1 MTREF
6 TRASQLAERQASMLL
21 AGLGPASML
30 LAGLA
35 PLTLIWAAAFA
46 IIVLPHWFAS
56 TGRGLFI
63 ATITASAA
71 STGCM
76 RLATQ
81 RGRRHIRQSE
91 EESRR
96 DSPDQQD
103 QR

>member
-6 TRASQLAERQASMLL
+6 TRASQLAEHQALMLL
-21 AGLGPASML
+21 AGLG
-30 LAGLA
+30 

-71 STGCM
+71 SAGCM

-81 RGRRHIRQSE
+81 RGRRLIRQSE
-91 EESRR
+91 ESRR
-96 DSPDQQD
+96 GPRDRQD
-103 QR
+103 KR

>member
-1 MTREF
+1 MGKVF
-6 TRASQLAERQASMLL
+6 HAV
-21 AGLGPASML
+21 
-30 LAGLA
+30 
-35 PLTLIWAAAFA
+35 AAAFA

-71 STGCM
+71 SAGCM

-81 RGRRHIRQSE
+81 RGRRLIRQFE
-91 EESRR
+91 ELRR
-96 DSPDQQD
+96 STQNQQD

>member
-6 TRASQLAERQASMLL
+6 TPASQLAERQAAMLL

-30 LAGLA
+30 LVGLG

-46 IIVLPHWFAS
+46 IIVLPHCFGS

-71 STGCM
+71 RAGCM

-81 RGRRHIRQSE
+81 RGRRLIRQSE
-91 EESRR
+91 ESRR
-96 DSPDQQD
+96 DPPNQQE
-103 QR
+103 QH

>member
-6 TRASQLAERQASMLL
+6 TRASQLAERQASMLFT
-21 AGLGPASML
+21 
-30 LAGLA
+30 GLA

-46 IIVLPHWFAS
+46 IIVLPHWFTSA
-56 TGRGLFI
+56 GRGLFI

-71 STGCM
+71 SAGCM

-81 RGRRHIRQSE
+81 RGRRRIRQF

-96 DSPDQQD
+96 SAQDQQD

>member
-6 TRASQLAERQASMLL
+6 TRVAQLAERQALMLL

-30 LAGLA
+30 DVGLG

-46 IIVLPHWFAS
+46 IIVLPHCFGS
-56 TGRGLFI
+56 TGRRLFI

-71 STGCM
+71 RAGCM

-81 RGRRHIRQSE
+81 RGRRLIRQSE
-91 EESRR
+91 ESR
-96 DSPDQQD
+96 PDLQYQQD

>member
-6 TRASQLAERQASMLL
+6 TRAAQRAERQALMLL

-30 LAGLA
+30 HVGLG
-35 PLTLIWAAAFA
+35 PLTLICAAAFA
-46 IIVLPHWFAS
+46 IIVLPQLFAS

-71 STGCM
+71 SAGCT

-81 RGRRHIRQSE
+81 RGRRLIRQSE
-91 EESRR
+91 KSRR
-96 DSPDQQD
+96 DPPDQQD

>member
-6 TRASQLAERQASMLL
+6 TRASQLAARQASMLL
-21 AGLGPASML
+21 AGLG
-30 LAGLA
+30 

-56 TGRGLFI
+56 IGRGLFI

-71 STGCM
+71 SAGCM

-81 RGRRHIRQSE
+81 RGRRLIRQSE
-91 EESRR
+91 ESRR
-96 DSPDQQD
+96 DPPDQKD
-103 QR
+103 QH